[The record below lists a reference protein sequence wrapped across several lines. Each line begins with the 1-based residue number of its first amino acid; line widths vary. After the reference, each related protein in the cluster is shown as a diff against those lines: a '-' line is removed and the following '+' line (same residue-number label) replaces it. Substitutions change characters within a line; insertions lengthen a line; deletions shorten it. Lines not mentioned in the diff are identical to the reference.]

1 MADRDDPVELR
12 PLLVSIA
19 DWTLSSAADAE
30 DIVRAGYPRYL
41 DYLRTAPV
49 LKGPALG
56 FIA

>member
-12 PLLVSIA
+12 PLLFSIA
-19 DWTLSSAADAE
+19 DWTLSSVTDAE

-41 DYLRTAPV
+41 DYLCTAPV
-49 LKGPALG
+49 LNGSALG